1 MPQLNRKRDVSVT
14 WARCQKCPHRHEP
27 GSPCPPF
34 RPTVGAP
41 ASDGGDAIWLIAP
54 MPAGH
59 WPVDK
64 TLPRDDSFSWWVR
77 SHCGHEGGARQWAF
91 YDRRYAVMYR
101 AVFLADPC
109 RYTLCHDQKRD
120 GDAR

>member
-1 MPQLNRKRDVSVT
+1 MPNLNRKRDVSVA
-14 WARCQKCPHRHEP
+14 WPRCPHCPHRHEP
-27 GSPCPPF
+27 GSACPPMRQT
-34 RPTVGAP
+34 RPAVAYE
-41 ASDGGDAIWLIAP
+41 GDAVWLVAP

-64 TLPRDDSFSWWVR
+64 NLPRDDTFSWWVR

-101 AVFLADPC
+101 DVFRADPC
-109 RYTLCHDQKRD
+109 RYTRCHDQKRD